1 MKILRRL
8 ACCLVIVFVGALSAS
23 AITIT
28 VAAGSGYIFR
38 DGDLAVAI
46 DALTSYGTT
55 EAMQERMQNAE
66 FPYDLDVILVT
77 HSDFDHF
84 DATLVAANM
93 QTQTSFLLVGPTDVV
108 TAVRDLLPE
117 VQESR
122 FFVATRQTGQSIVKD
137 WDELQLIPFSFPHPP
152 NGSRPNLG
160 YVFTIGTITLFHPG
174 DLDFNQAEQRFE
186 SYELGTCEIDIAF
199 IPSFMFMDT
208 GLFDAIGNL
217 SARCLIPTHT
227 IPLHFAR
234 DCQRATLQFAS
245 VLCFQQLLQEIEYTA
260 EIACEAAT

>member
-1 MKILRRL
+1 MTNLR
-8 ACCLVIVFVGALSAS
+8 IVAASFIIALVGALSAS
-23 AITIT
+23 ATTIT
-28 VAAGSGYIFR
+28 LAAGSGYIFR

-46 DALTSYGTT
+46 DALTAYGTT
-55 EAMQERMQNAE
+55 EAMQELMQTAE

-84 DATLVAANM
+84 DAALVAANM
-93 QTQTSFLLVGPTDVV
+93 QTQTSSLLVGPTDVV

-122 FFVATRQTGQSIVKD
+122 FLVATRQTGQPIVTD

-174 DLDFNQAEQRFE
+174 DLDYNQAEQLFE
-186 SYELGTCEIDIAF
+186 SYELGTRAIDIAF
-199 IPSFMFMDT
+199 IPAFMFMDT
-208 GLFDAIGNL
+208 GLFDTIGNL
-217 SARCLIPTHT
+217 NARCLIPTHT
-227 IPLHFAR
+227 LPLHLTR
-234 DCQRATLQFAS
+234 DCQRTILHFAS
-245 VLCFQQLLQEIEYTA
+245 VLCFQQLLQEIEYTT